1 VLLLATLAVTPVRR
15 VTGWNRLA
23 PFRRTLGL
31 FAFFYATLHFVT
43 YLVLDQ
49 FFAIGPV
56 LEDIAK
62 RPFITAGFGA
72 LLLLVPLAAT
82 STRGW
87 IRRLGRDW
95 MRLHRLVYVAA
106 GLAVL
111 HFYWKR
117 SAKADVGEPLLFAA
131 VLAGLLAARLVI
143 GVGRWR
149 GRRVAG
155 AARSAA
161 RDDGRDRL
169 SVPPAP
175 SDAGS
180 GAAVPPRR
188 RRHR

>member
-1 VLLLATLAVTPVRR
+1 VTLAVTPVRR
-15 VTGWNRLA
+15 ITGWNRLA
-23 PFRRTLGL
+23 PLRRPLGL
-31 FAFFYATLHFVT
+31 FAFFYAALHFLT

-49 FFAIGPV
+49 FFAFRMIF
-56 LEDIAK
+56 EDIAK

-72 LLLLVPLAAT
+72 LLLLVPLAVT

-95 MRLHRLVYVAA
+95 TRLHRLVYVAA

-117 SAKADVGEPLLFAA
+117 SAKADVGEPLLFAG
-131 VLAGLLAARLVI
+131 VLAALLAVRLVI
-143 GVGRWR
+143 AGGRWR
-149 GRRVAG
+149 RVRREAG
-155 AARSAA
+155 ADGSA
-161 RDDGRDRL
+161 GPQEGGGRL

-175 SDAGS
+175 SGE
-180 GAAVPPRR
+180 GRRAAVPPRR